1 MEEPIWDISADMTTT
16 ASPGGCQ
23 CGQFRYEIDIERALT
38 LVACHCRE
46 CQKQSASAFGLVM
59 PIPRNTFTRLQGE
72 LKIWERVADSGR
84 RVENLFCP
92 QCGTRIYHSSSLGP
106 DFIHLRAGTLDDT
119 SKLRP
124 AAHVWTDRAQPW
136 FVFPLDQPRFARE
149 PSEGEKRALV
159 ARR

>member
-59 PIPRNTFTRLQGE
+59 PIPRSTFTRLQGE

-84 RVENLFCP
+84 KVENSVLPPMRHPDLSQLFF
-92 QCGTRIYHSSSLGP
+92 GAGLHSPPRG
-106 DFIHLRAGTLDDT
+106 
-119 SKLRP
+119 
-124 AAHVWTDRAQPW
+124 HV
-136 FVFPLDQPRFARE
+136 
-149 PSEGEKRALV
+149 G
-159 ARR
+159 